1 MVARTDAKLEGSST
15 PIHSRTAKPM
25 TDSNSNTP
33 CALITG
39 SGAGLGEAMARRFAA
54 EGYRVMITDRDEV
67 RARAVAES
75 IGDAAHW
82 FVMDITDDA
91 GWAALIDE
99 VESVFGRL
107 DVLVNNAGVAVA
119 GTLEETSMED
129 WRWVIDI
136 DLIGVAAGCKAFAP
150 MMRRQGHGHIINVA
164 SAAGFAAAPGINAYG
179 TAKAAV
185 IALSEMLRAEMDDCG
200 VEVSVLCPA
209 FVKTRLAETMRAPDG
224 SYQKRIERWMQ
235 NSGVSAEDVAAAVFD
250 AVGKPRFM
258 LLTHKDTRWAWRMKR
273 LFPERYYRFMMAQVR
288 KAMARSR
295 SR

>member
-1 MVARTDAKLEGSST
+1 MTKSDT
-15 PIHSRTAKPM
+15 PG
-25 TDSNSNTP
+25 P
-33 CALITG
+33 CVLVTG
-39 SGAGLGEAMARRFAA
+39 AGAGLGEAMARKFAA
-54 EGYRVMITDRDEV
+54 KGYRVMITDRDEA
-67 RARAVAES
+67 RARGVSES
-75 IGDAAHW
+75 IGDAAHC

-91 GWAALIDE
+91 GWAALIEE
-99 VESVFGRL
+99 VKSVFGRL
-107 DVLVNNAGVAVA
+107 DVLINNAGVAVG

-129 WRWVIDI
+129 WRWVIEI

-150 MMRRQGHGHIINVA
+150 MMRAQGSGHIINVA

-200 VEVSVLCPA
+200 VDVSVLCPA
-209 FVKTRLAETMRAPDG
+209 FVKTRLTETMRAPDG
-224 SYQKRIERWMQ
+224 SYQKRVERWMQ
-235 NSGVSAEDVAAAVFD
+235 ASGVSAENVADAVFD
-250 AVGKPRFM
+250 AVQKPRFM

-273 LFPERYYRFMMAQVR
+273 WFPERYYRFMMAQVR